1 MEHLPDEIAKQMA
14 AEVINR
20 ASRHPDGTI
29 TALSGLVTIL
39 DARFGPDH
47 QATLNALSCQANI
60 SHDLGD
66 QERRVES
73 IRRVL
78 ASHDRQGRAEDA
90 LTTACGLA
98 LAARRR
104 GRYDRRCGRTSRRR
118 PWRTASTARN
128 CPVCYYVTGAGA
140 GGGRPAG
147 RGGAAPAGSSSS
159 ARSRI

>member
-98 LAARRR
+98 LAQGDA
-104 GRYDRRCGRTSRRR
+104 GDM
-118 PWRTASTARN
+118 
-128 CPVCYYVTGAGA
+128 TGAADVRAGA
-140 GGGRPAG
+140 DPGGPHRPPG
-147 RGGAAPAGSSSS
+147 TVQS
-159 ARSRI
+159 ATT